1 MKRVCVVD
9 TMFSRVDTGAAA
21 VRELESFAAENDW
34 EIEIERRTVP
44 GFKDLAVECV
54 RAFDAKPFD
63 ICMALGWVG
72 GMPIDSQCAH
82 EAATSIAQA
91 QLLLRTHILEVFIH
105 ESETA
110 DAAELKQIALK
121 RTTEHARNALYL
133 VFQPQKLTEMAG
145 TGQRQGGPSVGPL
158 SAV

>member
-1 MKRVCVVD
+1 MKRICVVD

-21 VRELESFAAENDW
+21 VRELESFAAQNHW
-34 EIEIERRTVP
+34 QVEIERRTVP

-72 GMPIDSQCAH
+72 GMPIDSVCAH

-105 ESETA
+105 ENETA
-110 DAAELKQIALK
+110 DMEELQRIALN

-133 VFQPQKLTEMAG
+133 VFQPEKLTEMAG
-145 TGQRQGGPSVGPL
+145 MGRRQGGPSVGPL
-158 SAV
+158 AP